1 MGYHVLLGSFVQA
14 LMALQ
19 GHGLQVEEKDLRRA
33 EQLGDMQRR
42 EPAWRPG
49 IFMGFFTGKTMGK
62 SGGFTQTSGNELA
75 NLGIFF

>member
-1 MGYHVLLGSFVQA
+1 MVYYIYRYYRPERPGKLRPQA

-33 EQLGDMQRR
+33 EELGDMQRR

-49 IFMGFFTGKTMGK
+49 KHWFFFHRKNMGK
-62 SGGFTQTSGNELA
+62 KWRFHPEIGE
-75 NLGIFF
+75 